1 MLVARRN
8 KPGILD
14 RVSIALER
22 PPVSKQAWSNEPAQP
37 GEMLAMPTAARQA
50 AARPARQWRE
60 FGRALLYM
68 SPALLLL
75 LAFTYIPFLRS
86 IWLSF
91 FVTNPQGDTVRFN
104 DVRYY
109 TRILNLDGSGRTE
122 YLRSILTTAYFSLL
136 VVPLGIVFALAL
148 ALLATLRVRAIAVF
162 RTIFTSSIA
171 ISVASASVIWALIYS
186 PNTRATQWL
195 IDLLHLN
202 ANSLLQH
209 PATALF
215 AVAFMTTW
223 TSLGFNF
230 IVTLAGLQAIP
241 HDIYESARID
251 GANNWALFRYITLP
265 LLTPTLL
272 FLILISTIQSF
283 QAFTQFNVLIGN
295 EGPANAT
302 DVFVFAIFTAFWKD
316 NRYGFASAMSVVL
329 FLILFVL
336 TFIQYRLLDRR
347 VHYQ

>member
-1 MLVARRN
+1 MSI
-8 KPGILD
+8 KPD
-14 RVSIALER
+14 AQER
-22 PPVSKQAWSNEPAQP
+22 AQVSKQAVSQDPVPP
-37 GEMLAMPTAARQA
+37 GGMVVAPSAARA
-50 AARPARQWRE
+50 AAKRKQQWKE

-68 SPALLLL
+68 SPAILFLV
-75 LAFTYIPFLRS
+75 AFTYIPFLRS

-91 FVTNPQGDTVRFN
+91 FVTNPQGGTVRFN
-104 DVRYY
+104 DVKYY
-109 TRILNLDGSGRTE
+109 TRIFNLDGSGRTE
-122 YLRSILTTAYFSLL
+122 YLRSILTTIKFSLM
-136 VVPLGIVFALAL
+136 VVPLGIVFALIL
-148 ALLATLRVRAIAVF
+148 ALLATIKVKAIAVF

-186 PNTRATQWL
+186 PNTKATQWI
-195 IDLLHLN
+195 IDLLNLGS
-202 ANSLLQH
+202 NSLLQNSR
-209 PATALF
+209 TALL
-215 AVAFMTTW
+215 AVAFVTVW

-241 HDIYESARID
+241 QDIYESARID
-251 GANNWALFRYITLP
+251 GASNWKAFRYITLP

-295 EGPANAT
+295 EGPDSAT
-302 DVFVFAIFTAFWKD
+302 DVFVFAIFSAFWKD

-329 FLILFVL
+329 FLILLVL

>member
-1 MLVARRN
+1 MSIKSGAHKETHSSQAQSIDPATSSGAV
-8 KPGILD
+8 
-14 RVSIALER
+14 VSGR
-22 PPVSKQAWSNEPAQP
+22 PNITAKKKQEWK
-37 GEMLAMPTAARQA
+37 
-50 AARPARQWRE
+50 E

-68 SPALLLL
+68 SPALFFL

-86 IWLSF
+86 VWLSF
-91 FVTNPQGDTVRFN
+91 FVTTPQGETSRFN
-104 DVRYY
+104 GISYY
-109 TRILNLDGSGRTE
+109 SRIFNLDGSGRDE
-122 YLRSILTTAYFSLL
+122 YLQSVLTTIYFSFL
-136 VVPLGIVFALAL
+136 VVPLGIIFALGL
-148 ALLATLRVRAIAVF
+148 ALLATINVKAIGFF

-186 PNTRATQWL
+186 PTTKATQW
-195 IDLLHLN
+195 IVDLLQIN
-202 ANSLLQH
+202 SASLLQSSS
-209 PATALF
+209 TALL

-230 IVTLAGLQAIP
+230 IITLAGIQAIP
-241 HDIYESARID
+241 QDLYESALID
-251 GANNWALFRYITLP
+251 GASRWKAFRFITLP
-265 LLTPTLL
+265 LLSPTLL

-295 EGPANAT
+295 EGPDSAT

-329 FLILFVL
+329 FLILLLL
-336 TFIQYRLLDRR
+336 TFIQFRLLDRR